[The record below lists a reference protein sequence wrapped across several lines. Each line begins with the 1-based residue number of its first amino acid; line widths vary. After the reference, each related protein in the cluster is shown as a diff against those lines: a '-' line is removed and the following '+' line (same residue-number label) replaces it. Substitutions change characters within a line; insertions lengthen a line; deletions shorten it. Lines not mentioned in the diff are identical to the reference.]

1 MYIWWQ
7 KNHLKNSPIFD
18 SNINN
23 DLIDFN
29 SGDKSL
35 NALSQ
40 PELHRIKAAVIWYN
54 NYHMTLHGIGW

>member
-1 MYIWWQ
+1 MMT
-7 KNHLKNSPIFD
+7 KKSLKNYPIFD

-35 NALSQ
+35 NALSHS
-40 PELHRIKAAVIWYN
+40 ELHRIKAAVI
-54 NYHMTLHGIGW
+54 